1 MATKSPKKPF
11 ITIIIPVRNAGRT
24 MDETFVYL
32 FGGTSMNGSKI
43 SGIKYPTNKMEVIVA
58 DGDSTDN
65 TVEII
70 KKWQKKYRCVR
81 RHSRC

>member
-1 MATKSPKKPF
+1 MATKSTKKPF

-43 SGIKYPTNKMEVIVA
+43 SGIIKYPE
-58 DGDSTDN
+58 
-65 TVEII
+65 
-70 KKWQKKYRCVR
+70 Q
-81 RHSRC
+81 